1 MRPHGG
7 LRGEHPGD
15 QVVDI
20 DGVGRGRGELE
31 TVGLDGEGYRIS
43 ALVHG
48 VVGRFEEAD
57 GVEETTEGLKT
68 KKLRGKP
75 QREIRSERLTQTS
88 VLSSISHLELTW
100 KSSGA
105 R

>member
-7 LRGEHPGD
+7 LGGEHPGD

-31 TVGLDGEGYRIS
+31 TVGLDGEGNRVS

-57 GVEETTEGLKT
+57 GVEETTEGLKNN
-68 KKLRGKP
+68 KSSGNSRS
-75 QREIRSERLTQTS
+75 EIRSGLPKRP
-88 VLSSISHLELTW
+88 SSRRYHIWS
-100 KSSGA
+100 
-105 R
+105 